1 MSMMSMRRLPFML
14 IGCLMI
20 GKPYA
25 YIAPNPIV
33 VKGIYTVDSC
43 ENQMTRELI

>member
-1 MSMMSMRRLPFML
+1 MRRLPIIL

-20 GKPYA
+20 GKAYA

-43 ENQMTRELI
+43 EIQMTRKLD